1 MKKMNLILVFCTLTF
16 ALCALCTISCKKEH
30 VIGKPKI
37 SISVDPPGIV
47 PFADSVTVSWETYD
61 ADICMLDEKPVELQG
76 SRKIRIFLDTTLT
89 FKVENENL
97 SDSSVVRIDAGD
109 WNSSYCGIL
118 TYPNPWLLKS
128 MYYFVDG
135 KVVDSI
141 KIEEFSR
148 NKRHY
153 FHINGEEEVFDDK
166 GEFLYKME
174 WYFIDKNHIFREGA
188 EWRVDSLT
196 EKVFISSLPQG
207 DYKGTPK
214 RFQYYYYRD

>member
-16 ALCALCTISCKKEH
+16 ALCTSSCKKEH

-37 SISVDPPGIV
+37 SISVDPTGII
-47 PFADSVTVSWETYD
+47 PFADSVLISWEASD
-61 ADICMLDEKPVELQG
+61 VDICMLNKQIIPFSG
-76 SRKIRIFLDTTLT
+76 SRKIRILLDTTLT
-89 FKVENENL
+89 FKIGNENF
-97 SDSSVVRIDAGD
+97 SDSSVVYINAGD
-109 WNSSYCGIL
+109 WNSSYFGIL

-153 FHINGEEEVFDDK
+153 FNINGDEVVFDDK

-214 RFQYYYYRD
+214 RFQYYYYRN